1 MILGICSITVVPVL
15 TPIPAI
21 VCGHKSRKKS
31 KQSNTSPSG
40 MALAGLI
47 TGYLGLIPMILGFLI
62 ILAFV
67 MPKFA
72 GRSKQAKTTVAKS
85 QISNLEIAIDSFEID
100 MGYFPKAGNDLR
112 DLVEEPNSNN
122 TQDWQGPYLKKG
134 IPRDP
139 WGNDYVYNYPGKM
152 NIGSYDISSGGPD
165 MKTGTDDDITNWQ
178 TEDR

>member
-1 MILGICSITVVPVL
+1 MKLDISKIRRNLATRQRGFTLVEMLLVLVILATLAAVVVPKV
-15 TPIPAI
+15 
-21 VCGHKSRKKS
+21 
-31 KQSNTSPSG
+31 
-40 MALAGLI
+40 
-47 TGYLGLIPMILGFLI
+47 
-62 ILAFV
+62 
-67 MPKFA
+67 A
-72 GRSKQAKTTVAKS
+72 GRTQQAKVTAAKT
-85 QISNLEIAIDSFEID
+85 QISFLETTIDSFEID

-122 TQDWQGPYLKKG
+122 AQDWQGPYLKKG

-139 WGNDYVYNYPGKM
+139 WGKDYVYNYPGKM